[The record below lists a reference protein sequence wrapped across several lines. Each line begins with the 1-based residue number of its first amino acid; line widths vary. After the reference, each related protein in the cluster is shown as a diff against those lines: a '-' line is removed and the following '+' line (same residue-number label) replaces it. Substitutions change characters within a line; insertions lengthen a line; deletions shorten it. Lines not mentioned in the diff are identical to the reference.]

1 MTTLLI
7 AEHDNASIKDATNK
21 ALTAAAALGADVHV
35 LVAGE
40 NAKAAADPGLS
51 SFVGEEV
58 AKSDRP
64 ELTSAKI
71 IVSGGRAMQ
80 SRENFAK
87 YIEPLADKLGAGVG
101 ASRAAVDAGYAP
113 NDWQV
118 GQTGKVVAPELYVAV
133 GISGA
138 IQHLAGMKDSKVI
151 GAGQMG
157 NGIAHV
163 AALAGFDV
171 VLNDVSA
178 DRLKSGMATINGNLA
193 RQVSKKAV
201 SEDDKTKAM
210 SRIVAGEKLDDLADC
225 DLVIETAVEKEE
237 VKRKIFHDL
246 CAVLK
251 PEAIVASDTSS
262 ISITRLA
269 AATDRPER
277 FIGIHFM
284 NPVPLMELVELIRG
298 IATDDQTFEAAK
310 EFVARLGKQIAV
322 SEDFPAF
329 IVNRILL
336 PMINEAIYTLYE
348 GVGNVEA
355 IDAAM
360 KLGAH
365 HPMGP
370 LELADFIGLDT
381 CLSIMQVLHEGL
393 ADSKYRPCPLLVK
406 YVEAGWLGRKTGRG
420 FYDYRGD
427 RPAPTR

>member
-1 MTTLLI
+1 MDGRGRFRAVPAKDPVDEMTVTV
-7 AEHDNASIKDATNK
+7 KK
-21 ALTAAAALGADVHV
+21 
-35 LVAGE
+35 
-40 NAKAAADPGLS
+40 
-51 SFVGEEV
+51 VG
-58 AKSDRP
+58 
-64 ELTSAKI
+64 
-71 IVSGGRAMQ
+71 
-80 SRENFAK
+80 
-87 YIEPLADKLGAGVG
+87 
-101 ASRAAVDAGYAP
+101 
-113 NDWQV
+113 
-118 GQTGKVVAPELYVAV
+118 
-133 GISGA
+133 
-138 IQHLAGMKDSKVI
+138 VI
-151 GAGQMG
+151 GSGQMG

-171 VLNDVSA
+171 VLTDVSG
-178 DRLKSGMATINGNLA
+178 DRLKSALATINGNLS
-193 RQVSKKAV
+193 RQVAKGTISEDARKKAL
-201 SEDDKTKAM
+201 AH
-210 SRIVAGEKLDDLADC
+210 IVTADNLDSFADC

-246 CAVLK
+246 CAVLR

-269 AATDRPER
+269 AATDRPEK

-284 NPVPLMELVELIRG
+284 NPVPVMELVELIRG
-298 IATDDQTFEAAK
+298 IATNDETFETAK
-310 EFVARLGKQIAV
+310 AFVSKLGKQVAV

-406 YVEAGWLGRKTGRG
+406 YVEAGWLGRKTQRG

-427 RPAPTR
+427 RPVPTR

>member
-1 MTTLLI
+1 MDGRGVLQ
-7 AEHDNASIKDATNK
+7 AVPKD
-21 ALTAAAALGADVHV
+21 L
-35 LVAGE
+35 
-40 NAKAAADPGLS
+40 
-51 SFVGEEV
+51 VGEMAV
-58 AKSDRP
+58 TVK
-64 ELTSAKI
+64 K
-71 IVSGGRAMQ
+71 
-80 SRENFAK
+80 
-87 YIEPLADKLGAGVG
+87 VG
-101 ASRAAVDAGYAP
+101 
-113 NDWQV
+113 
-118 GQTGKVVAPELYVAV
+118 
-133 GISGA
+133 
-138 IQHLAGMKDSKVI
+138 VI
-151 GAGQMG
+151 GSGQMG

-171 VLNDVSA
+171 VLSDVSA
-178 DRLKSGMATINGNLA
+178 DRMKSALATINGNLS
-193 RQVSKKAV
+193 RQVAKGTITEDARKKAL
-201 SEDDKTKAM
+201 A
-210 SRIVAGEKLDDLADC
+210 RIVTAESFDSFADC

-237 VKRKIFHDL
+237 VKRKIFHDV

-251 PEAIVASDTSS
+251 PEAIIASDTSS

-284 NPVPLMELVELIRG
+284 NPVPVMELVELIRG
-298 IATDDQTFEAAK
+298 IATNDETFETARG
-310 EFVARLGKQIAV
+310 FVGKLGKQVAV

-336 PMINEAIYTLYE
+336 PMITEAIYTLYE

-406 YVEAGWLGRKTGRG
+406 YVEAGWLGRKTQRG

-427 RPAPTR
+427 RPVPTR

>member
-1 MTTLLI
+1 M
-7 AEHDNASIKDATNK
+7 
-21 ALTAAAALGADVHV
+21 
-35 LVAGE
+35 
-40 NAKAAADPGLS
+40 
-51 SFVGEEV
+51 
-58 AKSDRP
+58 
-64 ELTSAKI
+64 
-71 IVSGGRAMQ
+71 
-80 SRENFAK
+80 
-87 YIEPLADKLGAGVG
+87 
-101 ASRAAVDAGYAP
+101 AAVIKK
-113 NDWQV
+113 V
-118 GQTGKVVAPELYVAV
+118 G
-133 GISGA
+133 
-138 IQHLAGMKDSKVI
+138 VI

-178 DRLKSGMATINGNLA
+178 DRLKSGMATISGNLV

-201 SEDDKTKAM
+201 GEDEKNKALA
-210 SRIVAGEKLDDLADC
+210 RIKLAEKLDDLADC
-225 DLVIETAVEKEE
+225 DLVIETAIEKEE
-237 VKRKIFHDL
+237 VKRKIFHEL

-298 IATDDQTFEAAK
+298 IATDDSTFEASK
-310 EFVARLGKQIAV
+310 EFVAKLGKQVAV

-406 YVEAGWLGRKTGRG
+406 YVEAGWLGRKTQRG
-420 FYDYRGD
+420 FYDYRGAK
-427 RPAPTR
+427 PVPTR

>member
-1 MTTLLI
+1 
-7 AEHDNASIKDATNK
+7 
-21 ALTAAAALGADVHV
+21 V
-35 LVAGE
+35 
-40 NAKAAADPGLS
+40 
-51 SFVGEEV
+51 FWW
-58 AKSDRP
+58 
-64 ELTSAKI
+64 
-71 IVSGGRAMQ
+71 
-80 SRENFAK
+80 
-87 YIEPLADKLGAGVG
+87 IEKM
-101 ASRAAVDAGYAP
+101 AAVIKK
-113 NDWQV
+113 V
-118 GQTGKVVAPELYVAV
+118 G
-133 GISGA
+133 
-138 IQHLAGMKDSKVI
+138 VI

-163 AALAGFDV
+163 AALAGFNV
-171 VLNDVSA
+171 VLSDISS

-193 RQVSKKAV
+193 RQVSKKIV
-201 SEDDKTKAM
+201 TEDAKAKAIA
-210 SRIVAGEKLDDLADC
+210 RIKLGEAPDDLADC
-225 DLVIETAVEKEE
+225 DLVIDTAIEKEE

-246 CAVLK
+246 CPVLK
-251 PEAIVASDTSS
+251 PEALIASDTSS

-284 NPVPLMELVELIRG
+284 NPVPVMELVELIRG
-298 IATDDQTFEAAK
+298 IATDDSTFEAAK
-310 EFVARLGKQIAV
+310 EFVGRLGKQVAV

-329 IVNRILL
+329 IVNRVLL

-406 YVEAGWLGRKTGRG
+406 YVEAGWLGRKTQRG
-420 FYDYRGD
+420 FYDYRGAK
-427 RPAPTR
+427 PVPTR

>member
-1 MTTLLI
+1 MRAVPVDDKMTVTV
-7 AEHDNASIKDATNK
+7 KK
-21 ALTAAAALGADVHV
+21 
-35 LVAGE
+35 
-40 NAKAAADPGLS
+40 
-51 SFVGEEV
+51 VG
-58 AKSDRP
+58 
-64 ELTSAKI
+64 
-71 IVSGGRAMQ
+71 
-80 SRENFAK
+80 
-87 YIEPLADKLGAGVG
+87 
-101 ASRAAVDAGYAP
+101 
-113 NDWQV
+113 
-118 GQTGKVVAPELYVAV
+118 
-133 GISGA
+133 
-138 IQHLAGMKDSKVI
+138 VI

-163 AALAGFDV
+163 AALAGFEV

-178 DRLKSGMATINGNLA
+178 ERLKSGLATINGHLT
-193 RQVSKKAV
+193 RQVSKKTISDA
-201 SEDDKTKAM
+201 DRKQALD
-210 SRIVAGEKLDDLADC
+210 RITPAETLDALADC
-225 DLVIETAVEKEE
+225 DLVIETAIEKEE
-237 VKRKIFHDL
+237 TKRKIFHDV

-251 PEAIVASDTSS
+251 PEAIIASNSSS

-269 AATDRPER
+269 ASTDRPER

-284 NPVPLMELVELIRG
+284 NPVPVMELVELIRG
-298 IATDDQTFEAAK
+298 IATDDVTFDTAK
-310 EFVARLGKQIAV
+310 AFVAKLGKQVAV

-406 YVEAGWLGRKTGRG
+406 YVEAGWLGRKTQRG

-427 RPAPTR
+427 KPVPTR